1 MSWVSCKDHKTITLE
16 VVNELVL
23 NNSLCR
29 QLIQRRITVGVGLI
43 HSVAGHYVSFPIE
56 FRNAT
61 LCYKSSPDAETWV
74 IFIGNGISIGNK
86 NDQINRNR
94 IGNGVMG
101 TGENDQSNSHSDTYM
116 YSLTVRLWS
125 KCVQLLVYCTKF
137 LLLLLHQSINQFN
150 SNLAAREP
158 DSKWY
163 AVEIIDKNSKRNKQ
177 CAHMYLGVGRD
188 V

>member
-1 MSWVSCKDHKTITLE
+1 MSSAHPATYHCW
-16 VVNELVL
+16 
-23 NNSLCR
+23 CR
-29 QLIQRRITVGVGLI
+29 SNTFSRW
-43 HSVAGHYVSFPIE
+43 
-56 FRNAT
+56 T
-61 LCYKSSPDAETWV
+61 LCEFSDRISKCNVVLQIFARRWNLSDF
-74 IFIGNGISIGNK
+74 FIGNGISIGNK

-150 SNLAAREP
+150 SDLAAREP
-158 DSKWY
+158 DSKWH
-163 AVEIIDKNSKRNKQ
+163 AVEIIDKNTKRNKQ